1 MEGEINEFMY
11 FSPSYNFFIQRWE
24 GDSGTRWVAA
34 VEAGG
39 SQGDALHN
47 TLITGG
53 SLPLGPKQKS
63 YSSFRR
69 EVPQHYRQKE
79 HFCHFC
85 IYIILWGKKQ
95 TLNVDEIHF
104 YMPSLPLSSLF
115 LCWALVA
122 GSIHHPLFSQW
133 SLLLPKF
140 HLKVSENLSIWA
152 SW

>member
-53 SLPLGPKQKS
+53 
-63 YSSFRR
+63 
-69 EVPQHYRQKE
+69 
-79 HFCHFC
+79 
-85 IYIILWGKKQ
+85 
-95 TLNVDEIHF
+95 
-104 YMPSLPLSSLF
+104 
-115 LCWALVA
+115 
-122 GSIHHPLFSQW
+122 
-133 SLLLPKF
+133 
-140 HLKVSENLSIWA
+140 
-152 SW
+152 